1 MRYIVLSNGL
11 TQEEIYHRKVFIEK
25 SVGVYFISKP
35 IDGGIEFTSIPS
47 TLYDCIMIVG
57 HNGSVK
63 RYILS
68 NSIPERNIVI
78 VSCLVILNKTIA
90 KKKNI
95 YVSFNN
101 EGITNFYDGKEW
113 NLNFNISQ
121 VELKLINGYEN
132 IMTKIEK
139 NFRRIF
145 NG

>member
-1 MRYIVLSNGL
+1 MRYIVLSNSL

-25 SVGVYFISKP
+25 SVGVYFISNP

-78 VSCLVILNKTIA
+78 VSCLVILNKTIT

-113 NLNFNISQ
+113 NLNFNISE
-121 VELKLINGYEN
+121 VELKLINGSEN

-139 NFRRIF
+139 NFRRIY
-145 NG
+145 

>member
-11 TQEEIYHRKVFIEK
+11 TQEEIYHRKAFIEK

-35 IDGGIEFTSIPS
+35 IYGGIEFTSIPS

-57 HNGSVK
+57 HNCSVK
-63 RYILS
+63 RYILL

-78 VSCLVILNKTIA
+78 VSCLVIFNKTIT

-113 NLNFNISQ
+113 NLNFNISE
-121 VELKLINGYEN
+121 VELKLINGSEN

-139 NFRRIF
+139 NFRRIY
-145 NG
+145 

>member
-1 MRYIVLSNGL
+1 MRYIVLSNSF

-25 SVGVYFISKP
+25 SVGVYFISNP

-47 TLYDCIMIVG
+47 TLYDCVMIVG

-78 VSCLVILNKTIA
+78 VSCLVILNRTIM

-113 NLNFNISQ
+113 NLNFNISKA
-121 VELKLINGYEN
+121 ELKLINDSEN

-139 NFRRIF
+139 NFRRIY
-145 NG
+145 

>member
-1 MRYIVLSNGL
+1 MRYIVLSNNSL

-25 SVGVYFISKP
+25 CVGVYFIGKP
-35 IDGGIEFTSIPS
+35 IDGGIEFTSVPS
-47 TLYDCIMIVG
+47 TIHDCIMIVG

-68 NSIPERNIVI
+68 NSIPESNIAI
-78 VSCLVILNKTIA
+78 VSCLVVLNKEIT

-101 EGITNFYDGKEW
+101 EGATNFYDGKEW
-113 NLNFNISQ
+113 NLNFNISE
-121 VELKLINGYEN
+121 VELKLINSSGN

-139 NFRRIF
+139 NFRRIKI
-145 NG
+145 

>member
-1 MRYIVLSNGL
+1 MRYIVLSNSL

-25 SVGVYFISKP
+25 SVGVYFISNT
-35 IDGGIEFTSIPS
+35 IDGGIEFTSFPS
-47 TLYDCIMIVG
+47 TLHDCIMIVG

-63 RYILS
+63 RYLLS

-78 VSCLVILNKTIA
+78 ISCLVILNKAIT

-113 NLNFNISQ
+113 NLNFNISE
-121 VELKLINGYEN
+121 VELKLINGSGN

-139 NFRRIF
+139 NFRRIY
-145 NG
+145 

>member
-1 MRYIVLSNGL
+1 MRYIVLSNSL

-35 IDGGIEFTSIPS
+35 IDGGIEFTSFPS
-47 TLYDCIMIVG
+47 TLHGCIIVVG

-78 VSCLVILNKTIA
+78 VSCLVILNKVIT

-113 NLNFNISQ
+113 NLNFNISEA
-121 VELKLINGYEN
+121 ELKLINGSEN

-139 NFRRIF
+139 NFRRIY
-145 NG
+145 

>member
-1 MRYIVLSNGL
+1 MRYIVLSNSL

-35 IDGGIEFTSIPS
+35 IDGGIEITSFPS
-47 TLYDCIMIVG
+47 TLHDCIIVVG

-78 VSCLVILNKTIA
+78 VSCLVILNKVIT

-113 NLNFNISQ
+113 NLNFNISEA
-121 VELKLINGYEN
+121 ELKLINGSEN

-139 NFRRIF
+139 NFRRIY
-145 NG
+145 